1 MNKKR
6 AGVQI
11 FSTIGAVMAW
21 VAVILQLY
29 LIIVN
34 RTVSISET
42 LLRFFTFF
50 TILSNILVAV
60 CFTVLAL
67 KPRIEVSGFFSGAG
81 VLSAVTVYITI
92 VGTVYQFVLRQ
103 IWDPQGLQKI
113 VDELLHTVIPAY
125 FILFWF
131 LFARKFTLQWNQI
144 LPWLIFPLC
153 YLIIILFRGALAGYY
168 PYPFVNVTK
177 LGYAKVFLNC
187 GMVLIAFLFFSA
199 LLVAVARVSK
209 KQAD

>member
-67 KPRIEVSGFFSGAG
+67 KPRIEGSGVFSGAG

>member
-1 MNKKR
+1 MKTKPS
-6 AGVQI
+6 GI
-11 FSTIGAVMAW
+11 HFFSAIGAIVAW
-21 VAVILQLY
+21 SAVILQLY

-34 RTVSISET
+34 RTVSIPET

-50 TILSNILVAV
+50 TILCNILVAI
-60 CFTVLAL
+60 CFTVLSV
-67 KPRIEVSGFFSGAG
+67 KPVVENGMFFSRSS

-92 VGTVYQFVLRQ
+92 VGTVYQLALRS

-113 VDELLHTVIPAY
+113 VDELLHSFTPAY

-131 LFARKFTLQWNQI
+131 LFVRKYALRWQQI
-144 LPWLIFPLC
+144 LPWLTFPLC
-153 YLIIILFRGALAGYY
+153 YLIIILFRGAAADYY

-177 LGYAKVFLNC
+177 LGYARVFLNC

-199 LLVAVARVSK
+199 LVVALGKFSK
-209 KQAD
+209 KPVD